1 MGLTASSMATL
12 RPLFKTFLAR
22 SRLIGSSN
30 KQPSSRAWPQP
41 NQPGRNGYI
50 RSSSK
55 AGPNDAE
62 NLGLGSLRSDLHH
75 HGVGVGTSTI
85 IESLNDPRN
94 SNEERKGQ
102 QDQRQQREQQDT
114 VLNNKIIES
123 GDNHRRFKRFG
134 SGNSKIL
141 PHAATPGSW
150 DPRDENYVMTD
161 SSSENSTVPGGL
173 GIRKTTHVR
182 TQRE

>member
-62 NLGLGSLRSDLHH
+62 QLRLGNLRYDLHH

-102 QDQRQQREQQDT
+102 REQRQQREQQDP
-114 VLNNKIIES
+114 VLDDKDLEL
-123 GDNHRRFKRFG
+123 GDNQRRFKRFG

-141 PHAATPGSW
+141 PRAATPGSW
-150 DPRDENYVMTD
+150 DHHDESYVMTD
-161 SSSENSTVPGGL
+161 SSSENSTMPGGL
-173 GIRKTTHVR
+173 GIRKTTHLR